1 MSYGDKDETAALV
14 PRYAN
19 SAGKFDQVT
28 RPTSA
33 QVTVWLT
40 QVSAVLDAYLA
51 TKGYSTPVTEANLN
65 ASLDL
70 FANEEVAALAEG
82 VNGSGRFGP
91 TSQNKKQQGRWAIIR
106 SDVTDFID
114 SLLVGNQVT
123 AGSTA
128 VTRSDGFTA

>member
-1 MSYGDKDETAALV
+1 MAYGDKNEVAALV

-19 SAGKFDQVT
+19 SSGVFDQVT
-28 RPTSA
+28 RPTA
-33 QVTVWLT
+33 A
-40 QVSAVLDAYLA
+40 QVSAWLAQISAILDTYLK
-51 TKGYSTPVTEANLN
+51 TKGYSTPITEADLN

-70 FANEEVAALAEG
+70 FANEEAASIAEG

-91 TSQNKKQQGRWAIIR
+91 TSQNKKQQGRFAIIR
-106 SDVTDFID
+106 TDVTDFLD

-128 VTRSDGFTA
+128 VTRTDGFSE